1 MKLNR
6 IKDVLEDKG
15 ISQTWLAKK
24 LDKSFNTVNS
34 YVCNRSQPNL
44 ETLLQISKI
53 LDVDMKDLIKKNI
66 RSTLK
71 TNQHT
76 TNDDL
81 IRISTILKSL
91 IITLQMM
98 KLNLQTFNAL
108 KL

>member
-6 IKDVLEDKG
+6 IKDVLEAKG

-53 LDVDMKDLIKKNI
+53 LDVDMKDLIANQ
-66 RSTLK
+66 STK
-71 TNQHT
+71 
-76 TNDDL
+76 
-81 IRISTILKSL
+81 
-91 IITLQMM
+91 
-98 KLNLQTFNAL
+98 
-108 KL
+108 

>member
-1 MKLNR
+1 
-6 IKDVLEDKG
+6 
-15 ISQTWLAKK
+15 
-24 LDKSFNTVNS
+24 
-34 YVCNRSQPNL
+34 
-44 ETLLQISKI
+44 
-53 LDVDMKDLIKKNI
+53 MKDLIKKNI